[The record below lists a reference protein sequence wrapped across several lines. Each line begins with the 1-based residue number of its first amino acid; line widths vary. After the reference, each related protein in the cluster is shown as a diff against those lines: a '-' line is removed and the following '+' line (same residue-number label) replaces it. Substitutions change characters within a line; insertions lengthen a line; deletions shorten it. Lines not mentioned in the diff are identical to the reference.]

1 MQTSVLPDTE
11 FKTLVIKMF
20 SEIRGRIDELS
31 ENFNKERNH
40 EKKETEMKNTI
51 TNEEHIIGIKQQ
63 IR

>member
-31 ENFNKERNH
+31 ENFNKER
-40 EKKETEMKNTI
+40 ETMKKR
-51 TNEEHIIGIKQQ
+51 KQK
-63 IR
+63 